1 MLSSTHDVEGT
12 KMTTRTYSVAG
23 MTCGHCVAAVTA
35 EVGKVPGVSDVSV
48 DLAGKSVTVTG
59 TDLDDVTV
67 AVAVNEAGYAIV
79 TTS

>member
-1 MLSSTHDVEGT
+1 
-12 KMTTRTYSVAG
+12 MTIRTYSVEG

-35 EVGKVPGVSDVSV
+35 EVSKVPGVSEVSV

-59 TDLDDVTV
+59 TDLDDVEV
-67 AVAVNEAGYAIV
+67 AGAVDEAGYAIV